1 MEQDNR
7 KIENLRI
14 PPHSIEAEQ
23 AVLGGLMLDNS
34 SWSKISEILLEDH
47 FYRPDHRAI
56 FQIMSELI
64 RTDKPL
70 DVITV
75 SEAIAQKDGGS
86 DNNLAYLSQLAKNT
100 PSAANIKAYATI
112 IKERFILRQLIE
124 AGGDIIDS
132 GFETKG
138 RNALQVLDEAESKV
152 FAIAEKS
159 REDVSTANKGPDI
172 IANILART
180 VEKIEELY
188 ESDDP
193 ITGASTGFK
202 ELDELTSGFQ
212 KADLVIV
219 AGRPSMGKTTLAMNI
234 AEYMGMKTDKSI
246 LIFSMEMPSEQL
258 AMRMLSSLGRI
269 ELQKLRTGRL
279 TDGDWPRVSS
289 AISMMSEK
297 KILIDDSAALSPV
310 EVRARARRA
319 VKDHGELGV
328 IVLDYLQLM
337 RVPGT
342 SENRTGEISEIS
354 RSLKALAK
362 ELNVPVIALSQ
373 LNRGLEQRPD
383 KRPMMSDLRESG
395 AIEQD
400 ADLIIFIYRDEVYN
414 KESSNKGSAEIIV
427 AKQRN
432 GPIGTVKLTFLGQYS
447 RFENYASQ
455 HETPFTE
462 QVASGAS
469 NSFS

>member
-1 MEQDNR
+1 
-7 KIENLRI
+7 
-14 PPHSIEAEQ
+14 
-23 AVLGGLMLDNS
+23 
-34 SWSKISEILLEDH
+34 
-47 FYRPDHRAI
+47 
-56 FQIMSELI
+56 
-64 RTDKPL
+64 
-70 DVITV
+70 
-75 SEAIAQKDGGS
+75 
-86 DNNLAYLSQLAKNT
+86 
-100 PSAANIKAYATI
+100 
-112 IKERFILRQLIE
+112 E